1 MTVLACAM
9 VCPHM
14 AAAAAGV
21 AEVCQAALAQL
32 GNQQVHALGT
42 SLLGFGLFCFVF
54 LVERRNRK
62 QYDPPPPTPHLPT
75 WLTQIL
81 GDKPWTRRWREALD
95 QLALKLKA
103 AEKNPMLPR
112 QRKLTVR
119 CAAAHRLPW
128 SPHHHHCFL
137 FQKRYVFLVS
147 LFSFD

>member
-62 QYDPPPPTPHLPT
+62 QYDPTHPPPTSLPGS
-75 WLTQIL
+75 LKYL
-81 GDKPWTRRWREALD
+81 GT
-95 QLALKLKA
+95 
-103 AEKNPMLPR
+103 NPGHDAGERP
-112 QRKLTVR
+112 
-119 CAAAHRLPW
+119 
-128 SPHHHHCFL
+128 
-137 FQKRYVFLVS
+137 
-147 LFSFD
+147 

>member
-1 MTVLACAM
+1 MLACAM

-62 QYDPPPPTPHLPT
+62 QYDPPTHPPPPYLAHSNTWGQTLDTTLERGLRPAGPKAESSREKSNASSSAQAHCALCCGPSPPVVPTPSPLLSLPKEIC
-75 WLTQIL
+75 IL
-81 GDKPWTRRWREALD
+81 SFIIFFR
-95 QLALKLKA
+95 LK
-103 AEKNPMLPR
+103 
-112 QRKLTVR
+112 
-119 CAAAHRLPW
+119 
-128 SPHHHHCFL
+128 
-137 FQKRYVFLVS
+137 
-147 LFSFD
+147 

>member
-42 SLLGFGLFCFVF
+42 SLLGSGLFCFVLF
-54 LVERRNRK
+54 FWLKEETENSMTPR
-62 QYDPPPPTPHLPT
+62 PHLPT